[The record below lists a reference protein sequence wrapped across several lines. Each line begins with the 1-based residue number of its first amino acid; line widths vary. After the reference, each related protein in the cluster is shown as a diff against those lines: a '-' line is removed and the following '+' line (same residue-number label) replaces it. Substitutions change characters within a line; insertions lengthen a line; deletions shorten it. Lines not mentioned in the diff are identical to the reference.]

1 MNRPN
6 EVSTDDPSEV
16 CRANLHF
23 SADTSMSASER
34 LAPAVLRGIRF
45 LYDNQRPYGE
55 FRTYASPSLD
65 LSVAFSD
72 SSVFVTTFVLYS
84 IAGIDSPFGTEMT
97 NKAIS
102 FLTDEMRDLGLFQ
115 YYTSKNIRS
124 LDFDLDDT
132 ACASVVLQGS
142 HPVFDGGHNF
152 ECFMENRDEA
162 GLFYTWV
169 GGAAVENDVDSVVNA
184 NVVLY
189 LGDRDETRSACRYL
203 IDTIEGSSESDS
215 YRYYLDDMTLY
226 YAVSRA
232 YAYGAPSLG
241 GASEAIIEK
250 VLQRSQNDGSFGNE
264 LVTACAV
271 CSLANYEYDG
281 IARLREAA
289 RYLEARQRAD
299 GSWHR
304 VAMFCQPG
312 MYYGSEELTT
322 ALCLEALTHVA
333 RM

>member
-1 MNRPN
+1 M
-6 EVSTDDPSEV
+6 T
-16 CRANLHF
+16 
-23 SADTSMSASER
+23 ASER
-34 LAPAVLRGIRF
+34 LAPAVLRGMQF
-45 LYDNQRPYGE
+45 LHDNQRPYGE

-65 LSVAFSD
+65 LSAAFSD
-72 SSVFVTTFVLYS
+72 SCVFVTTFVLYS
-84 IAGIDSPFGTEMT
+84 IAGIDSPCGTEMT
-97 NKAIS
+97 KKAIS
-102 FLTDEMRDLGLFQ
+102 FLAGEMTDLGLFQ

-124 LDFDLDDT
+124 IGFDLDDT
-132 ACASVVLQGS
+132 ACASVVLQRN
-142 HPVFDGGHNF
+142 HPFVDDGHNV

-169 GGAAVENDVDSVVNA
+169 GGTAVENDVDSVVNA

-203 IDTIEGSSESDS
+203 IDTIEGDSASDS

-232 YAYGAPSLG
+232 YAHGAPSLG
-241 GASEAIIEK
+241 GAREAIIEK
-250 VLQRSQNDGSFGNE
+250 VLQRSQNDGSFGDE

-271 CSLANYEYDG
+271 CSLANCAYGG

-289 RYLEARQRAD
+289 RYLEERQKVD

-304 VAMFCQPG
+304 IAMFCQPG

-333 RM
+333 RA